1 MAEAQRTE
9 KLEVPVERQLEVAL
23 RMAKAFEQQRNDSM
37 NALAQAQAQ
46 LGEAS
51 EIVTGL
57 RKRLRELEA
66 AEKERDEAL
75 ERIKELEGRK
85 ILVPN

>member
-1 MAEAQRTE
+1 MAEQQRTE
-9 KLEVPVERQLEVAL
+9 KLEIPVERQLEVAQ